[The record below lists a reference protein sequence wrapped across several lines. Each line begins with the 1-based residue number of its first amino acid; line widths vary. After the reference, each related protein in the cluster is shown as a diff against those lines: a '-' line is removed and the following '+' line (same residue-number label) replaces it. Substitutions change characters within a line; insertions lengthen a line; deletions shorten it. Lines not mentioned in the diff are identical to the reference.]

1 MKKNK
6 TFGLGVGMTS
16 VIMIFVILCLVI
28 IGTLLYMIT
37 YSDTVIVD
45 KKANYSISYQMADNV
60 AVDTLAIIDDKLGEL
75 YSKKIAFNGKGKCR
89 SIMDE
94 IDNIEIDY
102 NKNNISYKVGLGENN
117 YLDIVLKINVN
128 NDKYVNDKNSYTILK
143 WKKVSNVSKLE
154 KDNLNVWK

>member
-16 VIMIFVILCLVI
+16 VIMIFVILCLAI

-45 KKANYSISYQMADNV
+45 KKVNYSISYQMADNV
-60 AVDTLAIIDDKLGEL
+60 AVDTLATIDNKLSEL
-75 YSKKIAFNGKGKCR
+75 NSKQIAFNGNSKCR
-89 SIMDE
+89 DIMDE

-102 NKNNISYKVGLGENN
+102 NRNNITYKVGLGENN
-117 YLDIVLKINVN
+117 YLDIVIQINVN
-128 NDKYVNDKNSYTILK
+128 NDKYVDDKKSYTILK
-143 WKKVSNVSKLE
+143 WKKVSNVSKME

>member
-16 VIMIFVILCLVI
+16 VIMIFVILCLAI

-45 KKANYSISYQMADNV
+45 KKVNYSISYQMADNV
-60 AVDTLAIIDDKLGEL
+60 AVDTLAFIDNKLNEL
-75 YSKKIAFNGKGKCR
+75 NSKQIAFNGNSKCR
-89 SIMDE
+89 DIMDE

-102 NKNNISYKVGLGENN
+102 NTNNISYKVGLGENN

-128 NDKYVNDKNSYTILK
+128 NDKYVNNKNSYSILK
-143 WKKVSNVSKLE
+143 WKKVSNVSKME

>member
-16 VIMIFVILCLVI
+16 VIMIFVILCLAI

-45 KKANYSISYQMADNV
+45 KKVNYSISYQMADNV
-60 AVDTLAIIDDKLGEL
+60 AVDTLATIDNKLSEL
-75 YSKKIAFNGKGKCR
+75 NSKQIAFNGNSKCR
-89 SIMDE
+89 DIMDE

-102 NKNNISYKVGLGENN
+102 NTNNISYKVGLGENN

-128 NDKYVNDKNSYTILK
+128 NDKYVNNKNSYSILK
-143 WKKVSNVSKLE
+143 WKKVSNVSKME

>member
-6 TFGLGVGMTS
+6 TFGLGVGTTS

-28 IGTLLYMIT
+28 IGTLLYLIT

-75 YSKKIAFNGKGKCR
+75 YSKKIAFNGNGKCR

-117 YLDIVLKINVN
+117 YLDIVIQINVN
-128 NDKYVNDKNSYTILK
+128 NDKYVDDKKSYTILK
-143 WKKVSNVSKLE
+143 WKKVSNVSKIE